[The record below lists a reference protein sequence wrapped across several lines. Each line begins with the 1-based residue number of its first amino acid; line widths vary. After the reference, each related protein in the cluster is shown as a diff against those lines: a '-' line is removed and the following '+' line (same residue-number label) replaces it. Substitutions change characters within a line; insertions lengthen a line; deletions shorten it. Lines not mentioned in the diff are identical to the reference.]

1 MNKKI
6 IFQIFLY
13 FLIFFFIG
21 LLAFQYSYEE
31 NPKDTS
37 FSENNIDL
45 NSNTNTSS
53 NTMSNIEYK
62 STDTVGNQYIIRAK
76 LGSISDED
84 SNIILMQ
91 DVEAEIQLN
100 NSEKI
105 LISALSAEY
114 NIINYDTFF
123 KEQTNIKYNE
133 HNLNCNN
140 VDLIFKDH
148 RIKLYSN
155 INYSSLNTSLLAD
168 EIEIDLITKNLKVYM
183 IDKNQKIKATFKNN
197 VSN

>member
-6 IFQIFLY
+6 IFQIFLF

-21 LLAFQYSYEE
+21 LLAFQYSLNE
-31 NPKDTS
+31 KDKDAS

-62 STDTVGNQYIIRAK
+62 STDTIGNQYLIRAK

-84 SNIILMQ
+84 SNLIFMQ
-91 DVEAEIQLN
+91 DVEAEIQFDN
-100 NSEKI
+100 NEKI
-105 LISALSAEY
+105 LISASSAEY
-114 NIINYDTFF
+114 NIVNYDTFF
-123 KEQTNIKYNE
+123 RDQTNIKYNE
-133 HNLNCNN
+133 HNLNCDNA
-140 VDLIFKDH
+140 DLIFKDNK
-148 RIKLYSN
+148 IKLYSN
-155 INYSSLNTSLLAD
+155 INYSSLNTYLLAD
-168 EIEIDLITKNLKVYM
+168 EIEIDLISKNIKIYM

>member
-31 NPKDTS
+31 KPKDTS
-37 FSENNIDL
+37 FSENNVDL

-84 SNIILMQ
+84 SNVILMQ
-91 DVEAEIQLN
+91 DVEAEIQLD

-114 NIINYDTFF
+114 NIVNYDTFF
-123 KEQTNIKYNE
+123 KEQTSIKYIE

-140 VDLIFKDH
+140 ADLIFKDH
-148 RIKLYSN
+148 KIKLYSN

>member
-21 LLAFQYSYEE
+21 LLAFQYSYDEK
-31 NPKDTS
+31 PKDTS
-37 FSENNIDL
+37 FSENNVDL
-45 NSNTNTSS
+45 NFNTNTSS

-62 STDTVGNQYIIRAK
+62 STDTIGNQYLIRAK

-84 SNIILMQ
+84 SNVIFMQ
-91 DVEAEIQLN
+91 DVEAEIQLD

-105 LISALSAEY
+105 LINALSAEY

-168 EIEIDLITKNLKVYM
+168 EIEIDLITKNLKIYM

>member
-21 LLAFQYSYEE
+21 LLAFQYSYDEK
-31 NPKDTS
+31 PKDTS
-37 FSENNIDL
+37 FSENNLDL

-62 STDTVGNQYIIRAK
+62 STDTIGNQYLIRAK

-84 SNIILMQ
+84 SNVIIMQ
-91 DVEAEIQLN
+91 EVEAEIQLD

-105 LISALSAEY
+105 LINALSAEY

>member
-21 LLAFQYSYEE
+21 LLAFQYSYDEK
-31 NPKDTS
+31 PKDTS

-53 NTMSNIEYK
+53 NTMTNIEYK
-62 STDTVGNQYIIRAK
+62 STDAIGNQYLIRAK
-76 LGSISDED
+76 LGSISDKD
-84 SNIILMQ
+84 SNVIFMQ
-91 DVEAEIQLN
+91 DVEAEIQLDN
-100 NSEKI
+100 REKI
-105 LISALSAEY
+105 LINALSAEY

-168 EIEIDLITKNLKVYM
+168 EIEIDLITKNLKIYM

>member
-21 LLAFQYSYEE
+21 LLAFQYYYAEK
-31 NPKDTS
+31 PKETN

-62 STDTVGNQYIIRAK
+62 STDTIGNQYLIRAK
-76 LGSISDED
+76 LGSISDEN
-84 SNIILMQ
+84 SNVILMQ
-91 DVEAEIQLN
+91 DVEAEIQLD

-114 NIINYDTFF
+114 NIVNYDTFF
-123 KEQTNIKYNE
+123 KEQTSIKYIE

-140 VDLIFKDH
+140 ADLIFKDH
-148 RIKLYSN
+148 KIKLYSN

>member
-21 LLAFQYSYEE
+21 LLAFQYSYDEK
-31 NPKDTS
+31 PKDTS
-37 FSENNIDL
+37 FSENIIDL
-45 NSNTNTSS
+45 NSNTNASS
-53 NTMSNIEYK
+53 NTMNNIEYK
-62 STDTVGNQYIIRAK
+62 STDAIGNQYLIRAK

-84 SNIILMQ
+84 SNVIIMQ
-91 DVEAEIQLN
+91 EVEAEIQLD

-105 LISALSAEY
+105 LINALSAEY

-168 EIEIDLITKNLKVYM
+168 EIEIDLITKNLKIYM

>member
-21 LLAFQYSYEE
+21 LLAFQYSYDEKH
-31 NPKDTS
+31 KDTS
-37 FSENNIDL
+37 FSENIIDL
-45 NSNTNTSS
+45 NSNTNASS
-53 NTMSNIEYK
+53 NTMNNIEYK
-62 STDTVGNQYIIRAK
+62 STDAIGNQYLIRAK

-84 SNIILMQ
+84 SNVILMQ
-91 DVEAEIQLN
+91 DVEAEIQLD

-114 NIINYDTFF
+114 NIVNYDTFF

-140 VDLIFKDH
+140 ADLIFKDH
-148 RIKLYSN
+148 KIKLYSN

>member
-21 LLAFQYSYEE
+21 LLAFQYYYAEK
-31 NPKDTS
+31 PKDTS
-37 FSENNIDL
+37 FSENKIDL

-53 NTMSNIEYK
+53 NTMTNIEYK
-62 STDTVGNQYIIRAK
+62 STDAIGNQYLIRAK

-84 SNIILMQ
+84 SNVIIMQ
-91 DVEAEIQLN
+91 EVEAEIQLD

-105 LISALSAEY
+105 LINALSAEY

-168 EIEIDLITKNLKVYM
+168 EIEIDLITKNLKIYM

>member
-21 LLAFQYSYEE
+21 LLAFQYSLNEKA
-31 NPKDTS
+31 KDAS

-62 STDTVGNQYIIRAK
+62 STDTIGNQYLIRAK

-84 SNIILMQ
+84 SNVILMQ
-91 DVEAEIQLN
+91 DVKAEIQLD

-114 NIINYDTFF
+114 NIVNYDTFF

-140 VDLIFKDH
+140 ADLIFKDH
-148 RIKLYSN
+148 KIKLYSN

>member
-21 LLAFQYSYEE
+21 LLAFQYSYDEK
-31 NPKDTS
+31 PKDTS
-37 FSENNIDL
+37 FSENNVDL
-45 NSNTNTSS
+45 NFNTNTSS

-62 STDTVGNQYIIRAK
+62 STDTIGNQYLIRAK

-84 SNIILMQ
+84 SNVIIMQ
-91 DVEAEIQLN
+91 EVEAEIQLD

-114 NIINYDTFF
+114 NIVNYDTFF
-123 KEQTNIKYNE
+123 KEQTSIKYIE

-140 VDLIFKDH
+140 ADLIFKDH
-148 RIKLYSN
+148 KIKLYSN

-168 EIEIDLITKNLKVYM
+168 EIEIDLITKNLKIYM
-183 IDKNQKIKATFKNN
+183 IDKSQKIKATFKNN

>member
-21 LLAFQYSYEE
+21 LLAFQYSYDEK
-31 NPKDTS
+31 PKDTS

-62 STDTVGNQYIIRAK
+62 STDTIGNQYLIRAK
-76 LGSISDED
+76 LGSISDEN
-84 SNIILMQ
+84 SNVILMQ
-91 DVEAEIQLN
+91 DVEAEIQLD

-114 NIINYDTFF
+114 NIVNYDTFF
-123 KEQTNIKYNE
+123 KEQTSIKYIE

-140 VDLIFKDH
+140 ADLIFKDH
-148 RIKLYSN
+148 KIKLYSN

>member
-21 LLAFQYSYEE
+21 LLAFQYSYDEK
-31 NPKDTS
+31 PKDTS

-62 STDTVGNQYIIRAK
+62 STDTIGNQYLIRAK

-84 SNIILMQ
+84 SNVILMQ
-91 DVEAEIQLN
+91 DVEAEIQLD

-105 LISALSAEY
+105 LINALSAEY
-114 NIINYDTFF
+114 NIISYDTFF

-133 HNLNCNN
+133 HNLNSNN

-168 EIEIDLITKNLKVYM
+168 EIEIDLITKNLKIYM

>member
-21 LLAFQYSYEE
+21 LLAFQYSYDEK
-31 NPKDTS
+31 PKDTS

-62 STDTVGNQYIIRAK
+62 STDTIGNQYLIRAK

-84 SNIILMQ
+84 SNVILMQ
-91 DVEAEIQLN
+91 DVEAEIQLDN
-100 NSEKI
+100 REKI
-105 LISALSAEY
+105 LINAISAEY
-114 NIINYDTFF
+114 NIMNYGTFF

-148 RIKLYSN
+148 KIKLYSN

>member
-21 LLAFQYSYEE
+21 LLAFQYSYDEK
-31 NPKDTS
+31 PKDTS
-37 FSENNIDL
+37 FSENNVDL

-62 STDTVGNQYIIRAK
+62 STDTIGNQYLIRAK

-84 SNIILMQ
+84 SNVILMQ
-91 DVEAEIQLN
+91 DVEAEIQLD

-114 NIINYDTFF
+114 NIVNYDTFF

>member
-21 LLAFQYSYEE
+21 LLAFQYSYDEK
-31 NPKDTS
+31 PKDTS

-62 STDTVGNQYIIRAK
+62 STDTIGNQYLIRAK

-84 SNIILMQ
+84 SNVIIMQ
-91 DVEAEIQLN
+91 EVEAEIQLD

-105 LISALSAEY
+105 LINALSAEY

-168 EIEIDLITKNLKVYM
+168 EIEIDLITKNLKIYM

>member
-21 LLAFQYSYEE
+21 LLAFQYSYDEK
-31 NPKDTS
+31 PKDTS

-62 STDTVGNQYIIRAK
+62 STDTIGNQYLIRAK

-84 SNIILMQ
+84 SNVILMQ
-91 DVEAEIQLN
+91 DVEAEIQLD

-114 NIINYDTFF
+114 NIVNYDTFF

-148 RIKLYSN
+148 KIKLYSN

>member
-21 LLAFQYSYEE
+21 LLAFQYSYDEK
-31 NPKDTS
+31 PKDTS

-62 STDTVGNQYIIRAK
+62 STDTIGNQYLIRAK

-84 SNIILMQ
+84 SNVILMQ
-91 DVEAEIQLN
+91 DVEAEIQLDN
-100 NSEKI
+100 REKI
-105 LISALSAEY
+105 LINAISAEY

-148 RIKLYSN
+148 KIKLYSN

>member
-21 LLAFQYSYEE
+21 LLAFQYSYDEK
-31 NPKDTS
+31 PKETN

-62 STDTVGNQYIIRAK
+62 STDTIGNQYLIRAK
-76 LGSISDED
+76 LGSISDEN
-84 SNIILMQ
+84 SNVILMQ
-91 DVEAEIQLN
+91 DVEAEIQLD

-114 NIINYDTFF
+114 NIVNYDTFF
-123 KEQTNIKYNE
+123 KEQINIKYNE

-140 VDLIFKDH
+140 ADLIFKDH
-148 RIKLYSN
+148 KIKLYSN

>member
-6 IFQIFLY
+6 IFQIFVY

-21 LLAFQYSYEE
+21 LLAFQYSYDEK
-31 NPKDTS
+31 PKDTG

-62 STDTVGNQYIIRAK
+62 STDTIGNQYLIRAK
-76 LGSISDED
+76 LGSISDEN
-84 SNIILMQ
+84 SNVILMQ
-91 DVEAEIQLN
+91 DVEAEIQLD

-114 NIINYDTFF
+114 NIVNYDTFF
-123 KEQTNIKYNE
+123 KEQTSIKYIE

-140 VDLIFKDH
+140 ADLIFKDH
-148 RIKLYSN
+148 KIKLYSN

-168 EIEIDLITKNLKVYM
+168 EIEIDLITKNLKIYM

>member
-21 LLAFQYSYEE
+21 LLAFQYSYDEK
-31 NPKDTS
+31 PKDTS
-37 FSENNIDL
+37 FSENNVDL
-45 NSNTNTSS
+45 NFNTNTSS

-62 STDTVGNQYIIRAK
+62 STDTIGNQYLIRAK

-84 SNIILMQ
+84 SNVILMQ
-91 DVEAEIQLN
+91 DVEAEIQLD

-114 NIINYDTFF
+114 NIVNYDTFF
-123 KEQTNIKYNE
+123 KEQTNIKYSE

-140 VDLIFKDH
+140 ADLIFKDH
-148 RIKLYSN
+148 KIKLYSN

>member
-6 IFQIFLY
+6 IFQIFVY

-31 NPKDTS
+31 KPKDTS

-62 STDTVGNQYIIRAK
+62 STDAIGNQYLIRAK

-84 SNIILMQ
+84 SNVIIMQ
-91 DVEAEIQLN
+91 EVEAEIQLD

-114 NIINYDTFF
+114 NIVNYDTFF
-123 KEQTNIKYNE
+123 KEQTSIKYIE

-140 VDLIFKDH
+140 ADLIFKDH
-148 RIKLYSN
+148 KIKLYSN

>member
-31 NPKDTS
+31 KPKDTS

-62 STDTVGNQYIIRAK
+62 STDTIGNQYLIRAK

-84 SNIILMQ
+84 ANLIFMQ
-91 DVEAEIQLN
+91 DVEAEIQFDN
-100 NSEKI
+100 NEKI
-105 LISALSAEY
+105 LISASSAEY
-114 NIINYDTFF
+114 NIVNYDTFF
-123 KEQTNIKYNE
+123 KEQTSIKYIE

-140 VDLIFKDH
+140 ADLIFKDH
-148 RIKLYSN
+148 KIKLYSN

>member
-1 MNKKI
+1 M
-6 IFQIFLY
+6 
-13 FLIFFFIG
+13 
-21 LLAFQYSYEE
+21 AFQYSYEE
-31 NPKDTS
+31 KPKDTS
-37 FSENNIDL
+37 FLENNIDL

-62 STDTVGNQYIIRAK
+62 STDAIGNHYLIRAK

-84 SNIILMQ
+84 SNVILMQ
-91 DVEAEIQLN
+91 DVEAEIQLD

-105 LISALSAEY
+105 LINALSAEY
-114 NIINYDTFF
+114 NIISYDTFF

-133 HNLNCNN
+133 HNLNSNN

-168 EIEIDLITKNLKVYM
+168 EIEIDLITKNLKIYM
-183 IDKNQKIKATFKNN
+183 IDKSQKIKATFKNN

>member
-6 IFQIFLY
+6 IFQIFVY

-21 LLAFQYSYEE
+21 LLAFQYSYDEK
-31 NPKDTS
+31 PKDTS

-62 STDTVGNQYIIRAK
+62 STDTIGNQYLIRAK
-76 LGSISDED
+76 LGSISDEN
-84 SNIILMQ
+84 SNVILMQ
-91 DVEAEIQLN
+91 DVEAEIQLD

-114 NIINYDTFF
+114 NIVNYDTFF
-123 KEQTNIKYNE
+123 KEQTSIKYIE

-140 VDLIFKDH
+140 ADLIFKDH
-148 RIKLYSN
+148 KIKLYSN

>member
-21 LLAFQYSYEE
+21 LLAFQYSYDEK
-31 NPKDTS
+31 PKETN

-62 STDTVGNQYIIRAK
+62 STDTIGNQYLIRAK

-84 SNIILMQ
+84 SNVILMQ
-91 DVEAEIQLN
+91 DVEAEIQLD

-114 NIINYDTFF
+114 NIVNYDTFF
-123 KEQTNIKYNE
+123 KEQTSIKYIE

-140 VDLIFKDH
+140 ADLIFKDH
-148 RIKLYSN
+148 KIKLYSN

>member
-21 LLAFQYSYEE
+21 LLAFQYSYDEK
-31 NPKDTS
+31 PKDTS

-62 STDTVGNQYIIRAK
+62 STDTIGNQYLIRAK

-84 SNIILMQ
+84 SNVIIMQ
-91 DVEAEIQLN
+91 EVEAEIQLD

-114 NIINYDTFF
+114 NIVNYDTFF
-123 KEQTNIKYNE
+123 KEQTSIKYIE

-140 VDLIFKDH
+140 ADLIFKDH
-148 RIKLYSN
+148 KIKLYSN